1 MTNPGLARHCVKAE
15 LIFAY
20 FITEMWIFLALSLVL
35 LKGHSIH
42 RMCTY
47 SVPRPQLFWI
57 QKSAACRFTPL
68 YPTLL
73 KASTKEKRI
82 RQQEPTVL
90 FSLFVLLWLSR
101 RKNLNN
107 QLYSQQ
113 IAFVQSFLLQL
124 FILPFRNLSLRI
136 LLDTVFFPGSLGFEP
151 AL

>member
-1 MTNPGLARHCVKAE
+1 M
-15 LIFAY
+15 
-20 FITEMWIFLALSLVL
+20 
-35 LKGHSIH
+35 
-42 RMCTY
+42 
-47 SVPRPQLFWI
+47 
-57 QKSAACRFTPL
+57 
-68 YPTLL
+68 
-73 KASTKEKRI
+73 

-136 LLDTVFFPGSLGFEP
+136 LLDTVFIPGSLGFEP